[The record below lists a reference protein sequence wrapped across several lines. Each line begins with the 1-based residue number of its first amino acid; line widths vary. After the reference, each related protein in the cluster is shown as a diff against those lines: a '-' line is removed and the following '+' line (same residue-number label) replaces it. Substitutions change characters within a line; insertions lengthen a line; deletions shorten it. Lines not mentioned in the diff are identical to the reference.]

1 MLDKFEQLSKKNNF
15 YLFIFRE
22 RYTVLFI
29 QSPFFNIFF
38 LMLIYRF
45 AAKPIFSAHT
55 NGSKHKYERFWRENE
70 MIVMS
75 MFAPIMYPP
84 ANVLVNFT
92 VSLIRLFYSDFQS

>member
-1 MLDKFEQLSKKNNF
+1 
-15 YLFIFRE
+15 
-22 RYTVLFI
+22 
-29 QSPFFNIFF
+29 
-38 LMLIYRF
+38 MLIYRF

-92 VSLIRLFYSDFQS
+92 VSLIRFFLQRFSKLTVKSISLIN

>member
-1 MLDKFEQLSKKNNF
+1 MRRVWTIVTKTYNLYHFKQFF
-15 YLFIFRE
+15 
-22 RYTVLFI
+22 
-29 QSPFFNIFF
+29 PFFIN
-38 LMLIYRF
+38 RF

-55 NGSKHKYERFWRENE
+55 NGSKHKYERFWREDE

-92 VSLIRLFYSDFQS
+92 IFLIHSVPVGHKRAKN

>member
-1 MLDKFEQLSKKNNF
+1 MLDKFEQLSKKTYNLYHF
-15 YLFIFRE
+15 LIY
-22 RYTVLFI
+22 
-29 QSPFFNIFF
+29 FF

-92 VSLIRLFYSDFQS
+92 VSLIRFFLQRFSKLTVKSISLIN